1 MSNKK
6 TSSLSLLW
14 EGLSPNHKRALAIV
28 TILSAIFI
36 FMAFLTAGD
45 EEVVKKNTS
54 LKRSVLSDVNT
65 RSIGIDALHAT
76 VKTVAKENHEL
87 KSKVHSLQNEIRDIN
102 RRRGNNPDMTR
113 QLTALQSQVASIKRK
128 AQSIGWD
135 VEDIKDGYLDVPQS
149 HLPEN
154 VFNVQEGHSS
164 NKQAQPTIVAS
175 TAAETPVVKK
185 REKTKIEKGL
195 HQDPNYYFRSSPVR
209 QLTPSPMTNS
219 SSNVGSNRDK
229 LKIYITESKPLKAH
243 ADIKKPVVFL
253 PAGTILTGVLLNGL
267 DAATGKQARKNPF
280 PVLVRIQHNAIM
292 PNLYSADIKE
302 CFATLSGYGDLSS
315 ERAYL
320 RGEKLSCITEKEE
333 IIEVK
338 LPSYAVGEDGK
349 AGMRGR
355 LVSKEGTLIAKTALA
370 GFLGGL
376 SEAFS
381 GTPVP
386 TIQTSPGNTPLF
398 QDNLSSE
405 TFSFGIGKGASAVA
419 ERLAEYYMNVADQIF
434 PVVEIDAGRQV
445 DIIIT
450 NGIKLVTKEK

>member
-6 TSSLSLLW
+6 ASSLSLFW
-14 EGLSPNHKRALAIV
+14 EGLSPNHKRLLAIV
-28 TILSAIFI
+28 AILSGVFI
-36 FMAFLTAGD
+36 FMAFLTGGD
-45 EEVVKKNTS
+45 EGVVKNNTIS

-65 RSIGIDALHAT
+65 RSIGIDALNVE
-76 VKTVAKENHEL
+76 VKAIEKENHNL
-87 KSKVHSLQNEIRDIN
+87 KVKVKKMENEIIDIK
-102 RRRGNNPDMTR
+102 RRRGNNPDITR
-113 QLTALQSQVASIKRK
+113 QLTSLQSQVANIKRK

-135 VEDIKDGYLDVPQS
+135 VEDIKDGYLDVPQLD
-149 HLPEN
+149 LPEN
-154 VFNVQEGHSS
+154 VFNVQEGGN
-164 NKQAQPTIVAS
+164 NKKTQPTVAS
-175 TAAETPVVKK
+175 VAKTPAIKKKVKV
-185 REKTKIEKGL
+185 EQGL

-209 QLTPSPMTNS
+209 QMTPGSMVG
-219 SSNVGSNRDK
+219 SSNNNKESNKGD
-229 LKIYITESKPLKAH
+229 LKIYITESKPLKTLT
-243 ADIKKPVVFL
+243 DKKEPAVFL

-280 PVLVRIQHNAIM
+280 PVVVRIQHDAIM

-302 CFATLSGYGDLSS
+302 CFVTLSGYGDLSS

-333 IIEVK
+333 IIEVE

-376 SEAFS
+376 AEAFG
-381 GTPVP
+381 GTPIP
-386 TIQTSPGNTPLF
+386 TIQTSPGSTPLF

-405 TFSFGIGKGASAVA
+405 TVSYGIGKGASAVA
-419 ERLAEYYMNVADQIF
+419 ERLADYYMNMADQIF
-434 PVVEIDAGRQV
+434 PVVEIDAGRKI

-450 NGIKLVTKEK
+450 SGTKLITKEK

>member
-1 MSNKK
+1 MSDKK
-6 TSSLSLLW
+6 TSSLSLFW
-14 EGLSPNHKRALAIV
+14 EGLSPNHKRLLAIV
-28 TILSAIFI
+28 AILSGVFI
-36 FMAFLTAGD
+36 LMAFLTGGG
-45 EEVVKKNTS
+45 EGVVKKNTTS

-65 RSIGIDALHAT
+65 RSIGIDALHVH
-76 VKTVAKENHEL
+76 VKTVVKENHNL
-87 KSKVHSLQNEIRDIN
+87 KAKVKSMENEIRDIK

-113 QLTALQSQVASIKRK
+113 QLTALQSQVANIKRK

-135 VEDIKDGYLDVPQS
+135 VEDIKDGYLDAPES
-149 HLPEN
+149 DLPEN
-154 VFNVQEGHSS
+154 VFNAQEGVH
-164 NKQAQPTIVAS
+164 NKKTQPTLASVAKAS
-175 TAAETPVVKK
+175 V
-185 REKTKIEKGL
+185 IEKKATVKVEQGL

-209 QLTPSPMTNS
+209 QMTPGPKTG
-219 SSNVGSNRDK
+219 SSNNNKESNK
-229 LKIYITESKPLKAH
+229 GNLKIYITESKPLKTL
-243 ADIKKPVVFL
+243 ADKKEPAVTL

-280 PVLVRIQHNAIM
+280 PVVVRIQHDAIM

-370 GFLGGL
+370 GFLGGVA
-376 SEAFS
+376 EAFG
-381 GTPVP
+381 GTPIP

-405 TFSFGIGKGASAVA
+405 TVSYGIGKGASAVA
-419 ERLAEYYMNVADQIF
+419 ERLADYYMNMADQIF
-434 PVVEIDAGRQV
+434 PVVEIDAGRKI